1 MPGKVR
7 CDDLLAVPRPVAML
21 GLLGEKP
28 LPPKE
33 ALGAGECNRGA
44 LAGGDGQV
52 VRGMV
57 FCGVATPGSILTC
70 CIAEPEAEDSDFPD
84 IVGIVNGLLGADLKP
99 AFQTFP
105 EDAGGRTTPFS
116 MLPLPC
122 GETLWRR
129 RWNSDNDS
137 KTSLKFC

>member
-1 MPGKVR
+1 
-7 CDDLLAVPRPVAML
+7 ML

-57 FCGVATPGSILTC
+57 FCGVTTPGSILTC

-99 AFQTFP
+99 ASEHFLKMLEDGRHLCQCYLCP
-105 EDAGGRTTPFS
+105 AEKLCGEDAG
-116 MLPLPC
+116 
-122 GETLWRR
+122 TLTMTVRR
-129 RWNSDNDS
+129 
-137 KTSLKFC
+137 L